1 MAASG
6 RLCLTILFNICTIT
20 CAVAIYVHNMISF
33 DMYRHSCAKFVLWL
47 QMPLI
52 VLEFLTLLLVLHIQH
67 VVLAS
72 GFTDLS
78 AVFSFFHG
86 IVYSHT
92 CCKTPDYKY
101 WMPTLVKEIT
111 VLQKME

>member
-1 MAASG
+1 MSYDIVQYLYNHVRCCQLRVLNDFFQNASTFLCQIRALVTVAAH
-6 RLCLTILFNICTIT
+6 
-20 CAVAIYVHNMISF
+20 CARVF
-33 DMYRHSCAKFVLWL
+33 F
-47 QMPLI
+47 
-52 VLEFLTLLLVLHIQH
+52 TLLLVLHIQH